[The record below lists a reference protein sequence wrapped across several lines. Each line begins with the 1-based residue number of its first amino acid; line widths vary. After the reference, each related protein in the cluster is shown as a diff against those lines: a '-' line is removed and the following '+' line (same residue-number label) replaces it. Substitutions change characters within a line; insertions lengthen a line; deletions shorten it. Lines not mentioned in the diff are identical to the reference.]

1 MRQLFKKDKGEE
13 HNFWMS
19 YTDLLS
25 GFLIVFIIIGVVAY
39 NKLSKTREEY
49 DRLCNILKVEN
60 PDSLKNYIGK
70 LEEFVDSINKSNL
83 KNRIYDYK
91 EIFTSTSDIKV
102 VFDSIRGS
110 IILTHQDAEQDLFEK
125 GKSVPNKC
133 LIDYLNQRRK
143 AIVEKTQN
151 IWSNGNANNVELRI
165 EGHTDPDGIYDKTY
179 HYTPDR
185 GSDESFIQNLTLS
198 SERANVV
205 YQEILNGDD
214 LSLEQRDFVKRNMIS
229 VGYSFSHRVQQ
240 NDIEI
245 VAHDASS
252 RRIEFRII
260 SK

>member
-1 MRQLFKKDKGEE
+1 MRQIFKKDKGEE

-60 PDSLKNYIGK
+60 PDSLKIYIGK

-91 EIFTSTSDIKV
+91 DIFTSTRDIEV
-102 VFDSIRGS
+102 DFDSIRGS
-110 IILTHQDAEQDLFEK
+110 IKLTHADPNSDLFTP
-125 GKSVPNKC
+125 GQWDIKSPLKE
-133 LIDYLNQRRK
+133 YLEERYL
-143 AIVEKTQN
+143 AIVKKTMEINETNQ
-151 IWSNGNANNVELRI
+151 NVELRI
-165 EGHTDPDGIYDKTY
+165 EGHTDPTWGGEY
-179 HYTPDR
+179 R
-185 GSDESFIQNLTLS
+185 GGNYSFIENLTLS
-198 SERANVV
+198 SNRANSV
-205 YQEILNGDD
+205 YEYILFGNLLDD
-214 LSLEQRDFVKRNMIS
+214 EEREFVKKNMIS
-229 VGYSFSHRVQQ
+229 VGYSFSDRVQRGDMD
-240 NDIEI
+240 DISQDP
-245 VAHDASS
+245 AS